1 MNKKLMILA
10 VFVTTLGTIKTQG
23 SGLPVID
30 EASMLQESIN
40 DAMDYVQYVEEVT
53 QSIQQTANQVEDLKR
68 YGDPSQ
74 IVNLTGV
81 DGLYSDLTSGS
92 QLKSTTDLIKNVQ
105 GDKAFDFLTS
115 SPLLKDFKQQIT
127 IGETKVERDGEN
139 YEVPGADIATVENQR
154 KIEEDVLTR
163 REAIK
168 QSIADATMAIQS
180 ATTESEVQKQVGV
193 LIGLNGQLGSIDKE
207 LDHAT
212 SQALVQHIE
221 GQAVLEAKKQAAIE
235 ERAAI
240 WADGAKKDVDL
251 YIIDNKGVLPSE
263 VFGNQ

>member
-1 MNKKLMILA
+1 MNKKLIMLA

-30 EASMLQESIN
+30 EASMLQEAIN
-40 DAMDYVQYVEEVT
+40 DAMDYVQYVEEVV
-53 QSIQQTANQVEDLKR
+53 QSTQQTLNQVIELQR
-68 YGDPSQ
+68 YGDPAQ

-92 QLKSTTDLIKNVQ
+92 QLKSATDILKNIQ
-105 GDKAFDFLTS
+105 GDKAFDSLTS
-115 SPLLKDFKQQIT
+115 SPLLKDFEKQVT
-127 IGETKVERDGEN
+127 IGETKVKRDGEN
-139 YEVPGADIATVENQR
+139 YEVPGADITTVKNQR
-154 KIEEDVLTR
+154 KIEQDVLTR
-163 REAIK
+163 REALK
-168 QSIADATMAIQS
+168 QSIADTTMAIQS
-180 ATTESEVQKQVGV
+180 ATTESEVQKLVGV
-193 LIGLNGQLGSIDKE
+193 LTGLNGQLGAVDKE

-212 SQALVQHIE
+212 SQTLVQQIE
-221 GQAVLEAKKQAAIE
+221 GQAVLETKKQAAIE